1 MADNRAEASRLWQMM
16 NRGRQMAGEAS
27 VVPPLYSQYNPAGAY
42 AEAGRT
48 VPNRVSEQAMA
59 MNQLTQPQGGVPSD
73 LHNWNDPYGRPDA
86 GYPGA
91 WQENMGF
98 PHGITAQGA
107 VDPATGQMRVVPPDT
122 SVVDLPR
129 MPTEKETLDRGVMGP
144 SNERDAAFSKI
155 HGAYYTGAD
164 FGYEQGWPER
174 LGVPTEYIDLY
185 MAVPDEAKQ
194 YAHDNPTDA
203 ILQQFE
209 EKYGFPLDVSIEI
222 SM

>member
-1 MADNRAEASRLWQMM
+1 MALYDDILREANRAGRAATQMGPESGINM
-16 NRGRQMAGEAS
+16 GAS

-42 AEAGRT
+42 AEARRT
-48 VPNRVSEQAMA
+48 VPNRASEQAMA

-73 LHNWNDPYGRPDA
+73 LHNWNDPYGRPNDTPFYEQRMPYFGDA
-86 GYPGA
+86 
-91 WQENMGF
+91 
-98 PHGITAQGA
+98 
-107 VDPATGQMRVVPPDT
+107 
-122 SVVDLPR
+122 SVVAPPR

-144 SNERDAAFSKI
+144 ANERDRVFHALHQAWAEGI
-155 HGAYYTGAD
+155 ELQGIGAP
-164 FGYEQGWPER
+164 Q
-174 LGVPTEYIDLY
+174 EYVDIY
-185 MAVPDEAKQ
+185 MAVPDGAKQ